1 MKSSVDAAPA
11 ISFFETFVYISL
23 IALVAAFFTMI
34 ARHSSVSYGEAAPY
48 GSSVTMAFGYAG
60 PATEQQGARRLF
72 RGLIRIPSFSF
83 PSKADDELQMSPQ
96 ALMDRWQPF
105 ITEASERFSI
115 PEKWIR
121 TIIRIESGGR
131 TTLFGKP
138 ITSGAG
144 AMGVMQ
150 LMAQTYDEM
159 RARNGLGADPYNVR
173 DNILAGTAYLHDLY
187 TRYGY
192 PHLFAAYNAGP
203 GRLEQALKH
212 RSALPAETRAYVRF
226 AVIGT
231 SDRPL
236 ADLKDLRLMVTDVR
250 SVAKKSKHA
259 TRVAAESKHA
269 TRVAAIYQPAS

>member
-1 MKSSVDAAPA
+1 MKSSVDTAPA
-11 ISFFETFVYISL
+11 ASFFETFIYISL
-23 IALVAAFFTMI
+23 IAVVAAFFTMI
-34 ARHSSVSYGEAAPY
+34 ARNSSVSHGDAASY
-48 GSSVTMAFGYAG
+48 GSSVTMTLRFGS
-60 PATEQQGARRLF
+60 PSTEQQGDRRLF
-72 RGLIRIPSFSF
+72 RGLIRIPSFGF
-83 PSKADDELQMSPQ
+83 RSKADDELQMSPQ

-115 PEKWIR
+115 PENWIR

-138 ITSGAG
+138 ITSSAG

-159 RARNGLGADPYNVR
+159 RARNGLGADPYNAH

-212 RSALPAETRAYVRF
+212 HSALPDETRAYVRF
-226 AVIGT
+226 AVIET
-231 SDRPL
+231 SDRPA
-236 ADLKDLRLMVTDVR
+236 ADLKALRLAVADVPT
-250 SVAKKSKHA
+250 VAKQNSKSKHA
-259 TRVAAESKHA
+259 A
-269 TRVAAIYQPAS
+269 RVAAIYQPAS

>member
-11 ISFFETFVYISL
+11 ASFFETFVYISL

-34 ARHSSVSYGEAAPY
+34 AGHSSVSYGEAAPF
-48 GSSVTMAFGYAG
+48 GSSVTMAFRYGS
-60 PATEQQGARRLF
+60 PSTEQQGDRRLF
-72 RGLIRIPSFSF
+72 RGLISIPSFSF

-115 PEKWIR
+115 PENWIR

-138 ITSGAG
+138 ITSAAG

-173 DNILAGTAYLHDLY
+173 DNIMAGTAYLHDLY

-212 RSALPAETRAYVRF
+212 RSALPAETRAYVRY

-236 ADLKDLRLMVTDVR
+236 AALKDLRLEIADAPNAKTDGP
-250 SVAKKSKHA
+250 SAKKVSKSKHA
-259 TRVAAESKHA
+259 T

>member
-1 MKSSVDAAPA
+1 
-11 ISFFETFVYISL
+11 
-23 IALVAAFFTMI
+23 MI
-34 ARHSSVSYGEAAPY
+34 ARNSSVSYGDAAAY
-48 GSSVTMAFGYAG
+48 GSSVTMTLRYGS
-60 PATEQQGARRLF
+60 PSTDEQGDRRLF
-72 RGLIRIPSFSF
+72 RALIRIPSFSF

-96 ALMDRWQPF
+96 ALMDRWEPF

-115 PEKWIR
+115 PENWIR

-138 ITSGAG
+138 ITSAAG

-212 RSALPAETRAYVRF
+212 RSALPAETRAYVRY

-236 ADLKDLRLMVTDVR
+236 ATLKDFHLAVAEVST
-250 SVAKKSKHA
+250 VAKKISKSKRA
-259 TRVAAESKHA
+259 TRVAA
-269 TRVAAIYQPAS
+269 VYQPAS